1 MVREGEVAAAAVD
14 VDRLAEVAVGHGRA
28 LDMPAGTA
36 LAPRRFPERLAGLG
50 GFPECKVERVFL
62 DVVDVDARAGLQIF
76 DRLVAELAVVLEFQR
91 AVVHV
96 AVDLVGVALVD
107 ERRDDV
113 DNLLDVFGRLRV
125 HGRLADAERVGVGEV
140 LGDVFF
146 RDFLARDAL
155 FVCALDDLVV
165 HVGEVLHERH
175 LVAAVLEIAAQ
186 HVEHDDRA
194 RVADVD
200 VVIHRRAAGVHTHL
214 AGLDRHELF
223 LLHGHGVEQF
233 HIQTPLTDEFGIKK
247 RPHAV
252 RHERRSFF
260 AVPLSF
266 FTRCTVTRCLRAGIS
281 SRRAPGRM
289 FRPAGQHPH
298 SKPGASLR
306 PGLGRTL
313 SVHRIT
319 YLSIRP
325 R

>member
-1 MVREGEVAAAAVD
+1 MCQPGRP
-14 VDRLAEVAVGHGRA
+14 LPHG
-28 LDMPAGTA
+28 DS
-36 LAPRRFPERLAGLG
+36 PERLSGLG
-50 GFPECKVERVFL
+50 GLPEREVERVFL

-96 AVDLVGVALVD
+96 AVDLIGVALID
-107 ERRDDV
+107 ERCDEVDD
-113 DNLLDVFGRLRV
+113 LLNVFGGLRV

-140 LGDVFF
+140 FGDVFF

-155 FVCALDDLVV
+155 FVGALDDLVV
-165 HVGEVLHERH
+165 HVGEILHERH

-186 HVEHDDRA
+186 HIKHDDRA

-200 VVIHRRAAGVHTHL
+200 EVIHRRTAGVHAHL

-252 RHERRSFF
+252 RHERRSYF

-266 FTRCTVTRCLRAGIS
+266 FHSLHRNAVPSGGHFLPPRSRTHVPPRRTAPSQQAGRLSETGSRAYSFRSSHCLS
-281 SRRAPGRM
+281 
-289 FRPAGQHPH
+289 
-298 SKPGASLR
+298 
-306 PGLGRTL
+306 
-313 SVHRIT
+313 
-319 YLSIRP
+319 
-325 R
+325 

>member
-1 MVREGEVAAAAVD
+1 M
-14 VDRLAEVAVGHGRA
+14 
-28 LDMPAGTA
+28 
-36 LAPRRFPERLAGLG
+36 
-50 GFPECKVERVFL
+50 
-62 DVVDVDARAGLQIF
+62 
-76 DRLVAELAVVLEFQR
+76 
-91 AVVHV
+91 
-96 AVDLVGVALVD
+96 
-107 ERRDDV
+107 
-113 DNLLDVFGRLRV
+113 
-125 HGRLADAERVGVGEV
+125 GVGEV

>member
-1 MVREGEVAAAAVD
+1 MQPVVDELAAVGGLRLGDLVLVVREGEVAAAAVD

-28 LDMPAGTA
+28 LDVPAGTA
-36 LAPRRFPERLAGLG
+36 FAPRRFPERLAGLG

-96 AVDLVGVALVD
+96 AVDLIGVALID
-107 ERRDDV
+107 ERCDEVDD
-113 DNLLDVFGRLRV
+113 LLDVFGRLRV

-140 LGDVFF
+140 FGDVFF

-155 FVCALDDLVV
+155 FVGALDDLVV

-200 VVIHRRAAGVHTHL
+200 EVIHRRTAGVHAHL

-247 RPHAV
+247 APPCRP
-252 RHERRSFF
+252 
-260 AVPLSF
+260 
-266 FTRCTVTRCLRAGIS
+266 T
-281 SRRAPGRM
+281 
-289 FRPAGQHPH
+289 
-298 SKPGASLR
+298 
-306 PGLGRTL
+306 
-313 SVHRIT
+313 
-319 YLSIRP
+319 
-325 R
+325 